1 VHLDFEAACPR
12 SKNNIKEGGV
22 TEIRELKSV
31 RGGISVTP
39 KLASFHSN
47 KLNVTI

>member
-1 VHLDFEAACPR
+1 MCFISQGLVPSPNHR
-12 SKNNIKEGGV
+12 IKEGGV

-39 KLASFHSN
+39 KLASNSPFTWFH
-47 KLNVTI
+47 